1 MACPQ
6 EAAGLGTG
14 LGTSHCHLGSPGYK
28 GLLGGAP
35 NPGQG
40 GRGARKRASREVSV
54 SAKEEEED
62 GGKGK
67 EDSGEGWEIGA
78 AWGPFWLA

>member
-14 LGTSHCHLGSPGYK
+14 LGTSHCHLGSPGCK
-28 GLLGGAP
+28 RLLRGAP

-40 GRGARKRASREVSV
+40 GPGARKHASREVSV
-54 SAKEEEED
+54 SAKEGEED
-62 GGKGK
+62 GGRAKKIQERAGK
-67 EDSGEGWEIGA
+67 
-78 AWGPFWLA
+78 